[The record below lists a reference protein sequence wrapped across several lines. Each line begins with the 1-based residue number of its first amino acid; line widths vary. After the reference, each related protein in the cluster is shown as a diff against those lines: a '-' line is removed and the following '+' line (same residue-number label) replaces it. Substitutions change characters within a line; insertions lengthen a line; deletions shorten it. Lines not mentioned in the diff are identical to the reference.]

1 MATRNSTPAK
11 AIAPREPGAAPRPR
25 ARILASARALF
36 YRDGIRAVGV
46 EVIAAEAGTN
56 KMTLYRNFG
65 SKEELI
71 AEYLKGEVQSVE
83 AHWDDL
89 TARRGADPKAL
100 ILAWLKDMG
109 QLMTRPESR
118 GCPMVN
124 AAIELSDPSHP
135 GRKVIEQHKGDMRDR
150 LASACRRAGLAHPE
164 LLADQIHMLVE
175 GAGVCLQSVGPD
187 GPSHRL
193 VRIVESL
200 LEGAGKTPRKR

>member
-1 MATRNSTPAK
+1 MAQAK
-11 AIAPREPGAAPRPR
+11 AVESKAEGEKRPRE
-25 ARILASARALF
+25 RILETARDLF

-71 AEYLKGEVQSVE
+71 AEYLRGEVKAVE
-83 AHWDDL
+83 KHWDDL
-89 TARRGADPKAL
+89 IARHPADPKAL

-109 QLMTRPESR
+109 ALMTRPESR

-124 AAIELSDPSHP
+124 AAVELPDADHP
-135 GRKVIEQHKGDMRDR
+135 GRKVIEQHKLAIRDR
-150 LASACRRAGLAHPE
+150 LAAACRKAGLAHPE

-193 VRIVESL
+193 VRIVEGL
-200 LEGAGKTPRKR
+200 LESAEKAPRKR

>member
-1 MATRNSTPAK
+1 MAQAK
-11 AIAPREPGAAPRPR
+11 TVESKEVTEPRPR
-25 ARILASARALF
+25 ERILSTARELF

-71 AEYLKGEVQSVE
+71 AEYLRGEVKAVE
-83 AHWDDL
+83 QHWDDL
-89 TARRGADPKAL
+89 IARHPADPKAL

-109 QLMTRPESR
+109 ALMTRPESR

-124 AAIELSDPSHP
+124 AAVELPDPEHP
-135 GRKVIEQHKGDMRDR
+135 GRKVIEQHKLAIRDR
-150 LASACRRAGLAHPE
+150 LAAACRKAGLAHPE

-200 LEGAGKTPRKR
+200 LESAEKTQRKR

>member
-1 MATRNSTPAK
+1 MAQANAVESK
-11 AIAPREPGAAPRPR
+11 ADGAEPRPR
-25 ARILASARALF
+25 ARILSTARDLF

-46 EVIAAEAGTN
+46 EMIAAEAGTN

-71 AEYLKGEVQSVE
+71 AEYLRGEVKAVE
-83 AHWDDL
+83 AHWDAL
-89 TARRGADPKAL
+89 IARHGDDPKAL

-124 AAIELSDPSHP
+124 AAIELPDPGHP
-135 GRKVIEQHKGDMRDR
+135 GRKVIEQHKTAMRDR
-150 LASACRRAGLAHPE
+150 LASACRKAGLAHPE

-175 GAGVCLQSVGPD
+175 GAGVCLQSVGPE

-193 VRIVESL
+193 VRIVEAL
-200 LEGAGKTPRKR
+200 LESAEKTKRR

>member
-1 MATRNSTPAK
+1 MAQAK
-11 AIAPREPGAAPRPR
+11 AIDSRVSETEPRPR
-25 ARILASARALF
+25 ERILSTARDLF

-46 EVIAAEAGTN
+46 EIIAAEAGTN

-71 AEYLKGEVQSVE
+71 AEYLRGEAASVE
-83 AHWDDL
+83 THWDEL
-89 TARRGADPKAL
+89 AARAPADPKAL

-109 QLMTRPESR
+109 ALMTRPESR

-124 AAIELSDPSHP
+124 AAVELPDADHP
-135 GRKVIEQHKGDMRDR
+135 GRKVIEQHKSAMRDR
-150 LASACRRAGLAHPE
+150 LAAACRKAGLTHPE

-200 LEGAGKTPRKR
+200 LEAAEKTPRRR

>member
-1 MATRNSTPAK
+1 MAQGTIQPK
-11 AIAPREPGAAPRPR
+11 AIESKAAGEKRPRE
-25 ARILASARALF
+25 RILETARALF

-71 AEYLKGEVQSVE
+71 AEYLRGEVKAVE
-83 AHWDDL
+83 RHWDDL
-89 TARRGADPKAL
+89 IARYPDDPKGL

-109 QLMTRPESR
+109 ALMTRPESR

-124 AAIELSDPSHP
+124 AAVELPDSDHP
-135 GRKVIEQHKGDMRDR
+135 GRKVIEQHKLAIRDR
-150 LASACRRAGLAHPE
+150 LAAACRKAGLAHPE

-193 VRIVESL
+193 VKIVESL
-200 LEGAGKTPRKR
+200 LEGAEKTPRKR

>member
-1 MATRNSTPAK
+1 MAQAK
-11 AIAPREPGAAPRPR
+11 AIESKPSDLKTGDAEPRPR
-25 ARILASARALF
+25 ERILATARDLF

-46 EVIAAEAGTN
+46 ETIAAEAGTN

-71 AEYLKGEVQSVE
+71 AEYLRGEVTEVE
-83 AHWDDL
+83 AHWDSL
-89 TARRGADPKAL
+89 IAQHGSDPKAL
-100 ILAWLKDMG
+100 ILVWLKDMG

-124 AAIELSDPSHP
+124 AAVELPDPDHP
-135 GRKVIEQHKGDMRDR
+135 GRKVIEQHKSAMRDR
-150 LASACRRAGLAHPE
+150 LAAACRKAGLAHPE

-200 LEGAGKTPRKR
+200 LESAGKPRKR

>member
-1 MATRNSTPAK
+1 MAQAK
-11 AIAPREPGAAPRPR
+11 AIDSKNDEKRPR
-25 ARILASARALF
+25 DRILATARDLF

-46 EVIAAEAGTN
+46 EMIAAEAGSN

-71 AEYLKGEVQSVE
+71 AEYLRGEVSAVE
-83 AHWDDL
+83 THWDAL
-89 TARRGADPKAL
+89 AARHADPKVL
-100 ILAWLKDMG
+100 ILTWLKDTG
-109 QLMTRPESR
+109 ALMTRPESR

-124 AAIELSDPSHP
+124 AAVELPDAGHP
-135 GRKVIEQHKGDMRDR
+135 GRKVIEQHKSAMRDR
-150 LASACRRAGLAHPE
+150 LASACRKAGLAHPE

-193 VRIVESL
+193 VRIVEGL
-200 LEGAGKTPRKR
+200 LESAEKAPRRR

>member
-1 MATRNSTPAK
+1 MAQAK
-11 AIAPREPGAAPRPR
+11 TVESKEVTEPRPR
-25 ARILASARALF
+25 ERILSTARELF

-71 AEYLKGEVQSVE
+71 AEYLRGEVKAVE
-83 AHWDDL
+83 RHWDDL
-89 TARRGADPKAL
+89 IARHPADPKAL

-109 QLMTRPESR
+109 ALMTRPESR

-124 AAIELSDPSHP
+124 AAVELPDADHP
-135 GRKVIEQHKGDMRDR
+135 GRKVIEQHKLAIRDR
-150 LASACRRAGLAHPE
+150 LAAACRKAGLAHPE

-193 VRIVESL
+193 VRIVEGL
-200 LEGAGKTPRKR
+200 LESAEKTPRKR

>member
-1 MATRNSTPAK
+1 MAQAK
-11 AIAPREPGAAPRPR
+11 AIESKTAEEPRPR
-25 ARILASARALF
+25 ARILATARDLF

-46 EVIAAEAGTN
+46 EAIAAEAGTN

-71 AEYLKGEVQSVE
+71 AEYLRGEVGEVE
-83 AHWDDL
+83 AHWDAL
-89 TARRGADPKAL
+89 IARHGDDPKAL

-109 QLMTRPESR
+109 ALMTRPESR

-124 AAIELSDPSHP
+124 AAVELPDPNHP
-135 GRKVIEQHKGDMRDR
+135 GRKVIEQHKSAMRDR
-150 LASACRRAGLAHPE
+150 LAAACRKAGLAHPE

-193 VRIVESL
+193 VRIVEGL
-200 LEGAGKTPRKR
+200 LAAAEKPRRR

>member
-1 MATRNSTPAK
+1 MALAK
-11 AIAPREPGAAPRPR
+11 AVDSKTEDKAPRPR
-25 ARILASARALF
+25 ARILAKARALF

-46 EVIAAEAGTN
+46 ETIAAEAGTN

-71 AEYLKGEVQSVE
+71 AEYLRGEVGAVE
-83 AHWDDL
+83 AHWDQL
-89 TARRGADPKAL
+89 ATEHAEDPKAL
-100 ILAWLKDMG
+100 ILAWLKDTG
-109 QLMTRPESR
+109 ALMARPESR

-124 AAIELSDPSHP
+124 AAVELPDADHP
-135 GRKVIEQHKGDMRDR
+135 GRKVIEQHKATMRDR
-150 LASACRRAGLAHPE
+150 LAAACRKAGLAHPE

-200 LEGAGKTPRKR
+200 LESAERAPRKR

>member
-1 MATRNSTPAK
+1 MPRGTTTQAK
-11 AIAPREPGAAPRPR
+11 TAESKANAAEQRPRE
-25 ARILASARALF
+25 RILATARDLF

-100 ILAWLKDMG
+100 ILAWLKDIG

-193 VRIVESL
+193 VRIVENL
-200 LEGAGKTPRKR
+200 LESAQKAPRRR

>member
-1 MATRNSTPAK
+1 MAQTKTVES
-11 AIAPREPGAAPRPR
+11 REGAEPRPR
-25 ARILASARALF
+25 ERILSTARELF

-71 AEYLKGEVQSVE
+71 AEYLRGEVKAVE
-83 AHWDDL
+83 RHWDDL
-89 TARRGADPKAL
+89 IGRHPADPKAL

-109 QLMTRPESR
+109 ALMTRPESR

-124 AAIELSDPSHP
+124 AAVELPDADHP
-135 GRKVIEQHKGDMRDR
+135 GRKVIEQHKLAIRDR
-150 LASACRRAGLAHPE
+150 LAAACRKAGLAHPE

-193 VRIVESL
+193 VRIVEGL
-200 LEGAGKTPRKR
+200 LESAEKTPRKR

>member
-1 MATRNSTPAK
+1 MAHAK
-11 AIAPREPGAAPRPR
+11 RIESKAAEGEPRPR
-25 ARILASARALF
+25 ARILATARDLF

-46 EVIAAEAGTN
+46 EVIAAEASTN

-71 AEYLKGEVQSVE
+71 AEYLRGEVAAVE

-89 TARRGADPKAL
+89 VARFPSDPKAL
-100 ILAWLKDMG
+100 ILAWLREMG
-109 QLMTRPESR
+109 ALMTRPESR

-124 AAIELSDPSHP
+124 AAVELPDPGHP
-135 GRKVIEQHKGDMRDR
+135 GRKVIEQHKTAMRDR
-150 LASACRRAGLAHPE
+150 LAAACRKAGLAQPE

-175 GAGVCLQSVGPD
+175 GAGVCLQSVGAD

-200 LEGAGKTPRKR
+200 LDSAEKAPRRR

>member
-1 MATRNSTPAK
+1 MALAK
-11 AIAPREPGAAPRPR
+11 AVESKESAEKRPRE
-25 ARILASARALF
+25 RILETARSLF

-71 AEYLKGEVQSVE
+71 AEYLRGEVQAVE
-83 AHWDDL
+83 RHWDDL
-89 TARRGADPKAL
+89 SARHPADPKAL

-109 QLMTRPESR
+109 ALMTRPESR

-124 AAIELSDPSHP
+124 AAVELPDPEHP
-135 GRKVIEQHKGDMRDR
+135 GRKVIEQHKLAIRDR
-150 LASACRRAGLAHPE
+150 LAAACRKAGLAHPE

-193 VRIVESL
+193 VKIVESL
-200 LEGAGKTPRKR
+200 LESAEKTPRKR

>member
-1 MATRNSTPAK
+1 MAQGTSQPK
-11 AIAPREPGAAPRPR
+11 AIESKAEGERRPRE
-25 ARILASARALF
+25 RILATARALF

-46 EVIAAEAGTN
+46 EMIAAEAGTN

-71 AEYLKGEVQSVE
+71 AEYLRGEVKAVE
-83 AHWDDL
+83 RHWDDL
-89 TARRGADPKAL
+89 IARHPADPKAL
-100 ILAWLKDMG
+100 IMAWLKDMG
-109 QLMTRPESR
+109 ALMTRPESR

-124 AAIELSDPSHP
+124 AAVELPDPDHP
-135 GRKVIEQHKGDMRDR
+135 GRKVIEQHKLAIRDR
-150 LASACRRAGLAHPE
+150 LAAACRKAGLAHPE

-193 VRIVESL
+193 VKIVEGL
-200 LEGAGKTPRKR
+200 LESAQKPSKR

>member
-1 MATRNSTPAK
+1 MAQAK
-11 AIAPREPGAAPRPR
+11 AIESKAEGEKRPRE
-25 ARILASARALF
+25 RILETARDLF

-46 EVIAAEAGTN
+46 EVIASEAGTN

-71 AEYLKGEVQSVE
+71 AEYLRGEVKAVE
-83 AHWDDL
+83 RHWDDL
-89 TARRGADPKAL
+89 IARHPADPKAL

-109 QLMTRPESR
+109 ALMTRPESR

-124 AAIELSDPSHP
+124 AAVELPDADHP
-135 GRKVIEQHKGDMRDR
+135 GRKVIEQHKLAIRDR
-150 LASACRRAGLAHPE
+150 LAAACRKAGLAHPE

-193 VRIVESL
+193 VRIVEGL
-200 LEGAGKTPRKR
+200 LESAEKAPRKR

>member
-1 MATRNSTPAK
+1 MAQVRTR
-11 AIAPREPGAAPRPR
+11 AIGVESEPRPR
-25 ARILASARALF
+25 ERILGTARDLF

-46 EVIAAEAGTN
+46 ETIAAAAGTN

-71 AEYLKGEVQSVE
+71 AEYLRGEVMEVE
-83 AHWDDL
+83 AHWDGL
-89 TARRGADPKAL
+89 VARHGDDPKAL
-100 ILAWLKDMG
+100 ILSWLKEMG

-124 AAIELSDPSHP
+124 AAVELPDPDHP
-135 GRKVIEQHKGDMRDR
+135 GRKVIEQHKSAMRDR
-150 LASACRRAGLAHPE
+150 LASACRKAGLAHPE

-200 LEGAGKTPRKR
+200 LEAAEKPRRR

>member
-1 MATRNSTPAK
+1 MAQAKPMEST
-11 AIAPREPGAAPRPR
+11 ESETGTRPR
-25 ARILASARALF
+25 QRILATARDLF

-46 EVIAAEAGTN
+46 ETIAAEAGTN

-71 AEYLKGEVQSVE
+71 AEYLRGEVTEVE
-83 AHWDDL
+83 AHWDGL
-89 TARRGADPKAL
+89 VARYADEPKAL

-109 QLMTRPESR
+109 ALMTRPESR

-124 AAIELSDPSHP
+124 AAVELPDPDHP
-135 GRKVIEQHKGDMRDR
+135 GRKVIEQHKSAMRDR
-150 LASACRRAGLAHPE
+150 LAAACRKAGLAHPE

-175 GAGVCLQSVGPD
+175 GAGVCLQSVGPE

-193 VRIVESL
+193 VRIVEGL
-200 LEGAGKTPRKR
+200 LDSAEKARRR

>member
-1 MATRNSTPAK
+1 MAQARTLESK
-11 AIAPREPGAAPRPR
+11 ADPQEPRPR
-25 ARILASARALF
+25 ARILATARELF

-46 EVIAAEAGTN
+46 EMIAAEAGTN

-71 AEYLKGEVQSVE
+71 AEYLRGEVGAVE
-83 AHWDDL
+83 THWDQLAVKHAD
-89 TARRGADPKAL
+89 DPKAL
-100 ILAWLKDMG
+100 ILAWLKDTG
-109 QLMTRPESR
+109 ALMSRPESR

-124 AAIELSDPSHP
+124 AAVELPDADHP
-135 GRKVIEQHKGDMRDR
+135 GRKVIEAHKSAMRDR
-150 LASACRRAGLAHPE
+150 LAAACRKAGLAHPE

-200 LEGAGKTPRKR
+200 LASAEKAPRKR

>member
-1 MATRNSTPAK
+1 MAQVKTIESKAK
-11 AIAPREPGAAPRPR
+11 AAEPRPR
-25 ARILASARALF
+25 ARILSTARDLF

-46 EVIAAEAGTN
+46 ETIAAEAGTN

-71 AEYLKGEVQSVE
+71 AEYLRGEVTAVE
-83 AHWDDL
+83 AHWDGL
-89 TARRGADPKAL
+89 IARHAAEPKAL
-100 ILAWLKDMG
+100 ILAWLKEMG
-109 QLMTRPESR
+109 ALMTRPESR

-124 AAIELSDPSHP
+124 AAIELPDPDHP
-135 GRKVIEQHKGDMRDR
+135 GRKVIEQHKSAMRDR
-150 LASACRRAGLAHPE
+150 LAAACRKAGLAHPE

-200 LEGAGKTPRKR
+200 LASAEKPQRR

>member
-1 MATRNSTPAK
+1 MAQGTSQPK
-11 AIAPREPGAAPRPR
+11 AIESKAEGERRPRE
-25 ARILASARALF
+25 RILATARALF

-46 EVIAAEAGTN
+46 EMIAAEAGTN

-71 AEYLKGEVQSVE
+71 AEYLRGEVKAVE
-83 AHWDDL
+83 RHWDDL
-89 TARRGADPKAL
+89 IARHPADPKAL
-100 ILAWLKDMG
+100 IMAWLKDMG
-109 QLMTRPESR
+109 ALMTRPESR

-124 AAIELSDPSHP
+124 AAVELPDPDHP
-135 GRKVIEQHKGDMRDR
+135 GRKVIEQHKLAIRDR
-150 LASACRRAGLAHPE
+150 LAAACRKADLAHPE

-193 VRIVESL
+193 VKIVEGL
-200 LEGAGKTPRKR
+200 LEGAEKAARKR

>member
-1 MATRNSTPAK
+1 MAQAK
-11 AIAPREPGAAPRPR
+11 AVESKADGAEPRPR
-25 ARILASARALF
+25 ARILSTARDLF

-46 EVIAAEAGTN
+46 EVIASEAGTN

-71 AEYLKGEVQSVE
+71 AEYLRGEVKAVE
-83 AHWDDL
+83 RHWDDL
-89 TARRGADPKAL
+89 IARHPADPKAL

-109 QLMTRPESR
+109 ALMTRPESR

-124 AAIELSDPSHP
+124 AAVELPDADHP
-135 GRKVIEQHKGDMRDR
+135 GRKVIEQHKLAIRDR
-150 LASACRRAGLAHPE
+150 LAAACRKAGLAHPE

-193 VRIVESL
+193 VRIVEGL
-200 LEGAGKTPRKR
+200 LEGAEKARKR

>member
-1 MATRNSTPAK
+1 MAQAK
-11 AIAPREPGAAPRPR
+11 AIDSRVCETEPRPR
-25 ARILASARALF
+25 ERILSTARELF

-46 EVIAAEAGTN
+46 EIIAAEAGTN

-71 AEYLKGEVQSVE
+71 AEYLRGEVKAVE
-83 AHWDDL
+83 THWDAL
-89 TARRGADPKAL
+89 AARHADPKAL

-109 QLMTRPESR
+109 ALMTRPESR

-124 AAIELSDPSHP
+124 AAVELPDADHP
-135 GRKVIEQHKGDMRDR
+135 GRKVIEQHKSAMRDR
-150 LASACRRAGLAHPE
+150 LASACRKAGLTHPE

-193 VRIVESL
+193 VRIVEGL
-200 LEGAGKTPRKR
+200 LEAAEKTPRRR